1 MIMEM
6 TLENLKKIAMFHH
19 TIAIKNRRR
28 EREIMLRHLPLPP
41 SPGGISDG
49 PRDNLRLG
57 GGERRRP
64 L

>member
-1 MIMEM
+1 M
-6 TLENLKKIAMFHH
+6 TLEKKMAMLHR
-19 TIAIKNRRR
+19 TIAIKNQRR
-28 EREIMLRHLPLPP
+28 EREIMLHHLPLPP

-57 GGERRRP
+57 GEERRQP